1 MPSTLNGYHS
11 SWHRVVHDEW
21 QLSRITKTCIPVW
34 ILLLWI
40 VVLSDGY
47 LCVVLGRTLGAK
59 SGTGDLGIIFFLS
72 VSTYVDVEM
81 KNKHRLRLTQKHV
94 MKANMLFPC
103 LALRIN
109 TSCYSGCVI
118 LGLA

>member
-1 MPSTLNGYHS
+1 MPSTLNGYRS
-11 SWHRVVHDEW
+11 SWRRAVHDEW
-21 QLSRITKTCIPVW
+21 QVPRITKTWTSVW

-40 VVLSDGY
+40 VVLSDAC
-47 LCVVLGRTLGAK
+47 LCVVMGRTLGAK
-59 SGTGDLGIIFFLS
+59 SGTGDLCLISFLS
-72 VSTYVDVEM
+72 VSTYVDVGM
-81 KNKHRLRLTQKHV
+81 KNKHRLGLTQKHV

>member
-1 MPSTLNGYHS
+1 MPSTLNGYRS
-11 SWHRVVHDEW
+11 SWRRAVHDEW
-21 QLSRITKTCIPVW
+21 QVPRITKTWISVW

-40 VVLSDGY
+40 VVLSDAC
-47 LCVVLGRTLGAK
+47 LCVVMGRTVGAK
-59 SGTGDLGIIFFLS
+59 SGTGDLCLISFLS
-72 VSTYVDVEM
+72 VSTYVDVGM
-81 KNKHRLRLTQKHV
+81 KNKHRLGLTQKHV

>member
-1 MPSTLNGYHS
+1 MNGSFLGSH
-11 SWHRVVHDEW
+11 
-21 QLSRITKTCIPVW
+21 KTRIPVW

-47 LCVVLGRTLGAK
+47 LYVVMGRTLGAK
-59 SGTGDLGIIFFLS
+59 SGTGDLCLTFFLS
-72 VSTYVDVEM
+72 VNSYVDVGM

-109 TSCYSGCVI
+109 TSCYSECVI

>member
-1 MPSTLNGYHS
+1 MVIS
-11 SWHRVVHDEW
+11 V
-21 QLSRITKTCIPVW
+21 LSREE
-34 ILLLWI
+34 LWELR
-40 VVLSDGY
+40 VE
-47 LCVVLGRTLGAK
+47 
-59 SGTGDLGIIFFLS
+59 LGIFASLFFLS
-72 VSTYVDVEM
+72 VSTYVDVRM

>member
-1 MPSTLNGYHS
+1 MNGSFLGSH
-11 SWHRVVHDEW
+11 
-21 QLSRITKTCIPVW
+21 KTQIPVW
-34 ILLLWI
+34 ILLLWV

-47 LCVVLGRTLGAK
+47 LCVVTGRTLGAK
-59 SGTGDLGIIFFLS
+59 RGTGNLCLTVFLS
-72 VSTYVDVEM
+72 VSTYVDVGM

-94 MKANMLFPC
+94 IKANMLFPC